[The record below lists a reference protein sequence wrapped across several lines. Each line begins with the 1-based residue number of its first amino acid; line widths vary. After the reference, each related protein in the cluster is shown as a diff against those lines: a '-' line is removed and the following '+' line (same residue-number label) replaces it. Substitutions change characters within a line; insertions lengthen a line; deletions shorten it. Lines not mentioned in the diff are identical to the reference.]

1 MTIRPPYDEP
11 RPLAYINKVIQQ
23 YHRLP
28 HITLTRD
35 EGYHTLTYDDGV
47 VVEERT
53 IMIPYT
59 SHDTLGSWVREAIGF
74 HQEVRAKIRE
84 AHAAE
89 AEELR
94 RLVAAGN
101 AILDERKA
109 ALKARDD
116 ERGVRIQAAYME
128 YDRTE
133 REIMAEEY
141 RDAQDEQHYRAI
153 ALQQLHLWETRL
165 EEITR

>member
-1 MTIRPPYDEP
+1 MTIRPAYYQP

-47 VVEERT
+47 VIEERT

-74 HQEVRAKIRE
+74 HQNVR
-84 AHAAE
+84 
-89 AEELR
+89 
-94 RLVAAGN
+94 
-101 AILDERKA
+101 
-109 ALKARDD
+109 
-116 ERGVRIQAAYME
+116 
-128 YDRTE
+128 
-133 REIMAEEY
+133 
-141 RDAQDEQHYRAI
+141 EQHGMTYV
-153 ALQQLHLWETRL
+153 
-165 EEITR
+165 EEMYK

>member
-53 IMIPYT
+53 VMVPYT
-59 SHDTLGSWVREAIGF
+59 NDQVLGRWVNDAIVF
-74 HQEVRAKIRE
+74 
-84 AHAAE
+84 
-89 AEELR
+89 
-94 RLVAAGN
+94 N
-101 AILDERKA
+101 
-109 ALKARDD
+109 DD
-116 ERGVRIQAAYME
+116 V
-128 YDRTE
+128 
-133 REIMAEEY
+133 
-141 RDAQDEQHYRAI
+141 
-153 ALQQLHLWETRL
+153 L
-165 EEITR
+165 EMYA

>member
-53 IMIPYT
+53 VMVPYPN
-59 SHDTLGSWVREAIGF
+59 DQVLGRWVNDAIVF
-74 HQEVRAKIRE
+74 NDDVLEMY
-84 AHAAE
+84 
-89 AEELR
+89 
-94 RLVAAGN
+94 
-101 AILDERKA
+101 AI
-109 ALKARDD
+109 
-116 ERGVRIQAAYME
+116 VSQ
-128 YDRTE
+128 
-133 REIMAEEY
+133 
-141 RDAQDEQHYRAI
+141 
-153 ALQQLHLWETRL
+153 
-165 EEITR
+165 